1 MTFCKTRWTHF
12 MGLLL
17 SALLFVNGA
26 LAQELD
32 TVPVVPPKALE
43 EALNY
48 LQENKT
54 HFPNTEYL
62 SIINYAPASSE
73 KRFFIVHLQTGKV
86 WALHVAHGAG
96 SDRNHDGLAEAFSN
110 LPGSNATSLGFYRT
124 GEVYLGK
131 HGPSLRLDGLSLT
144 NSNAR
149 DRAIVIHGA
158 DYVQEE
164 SRIQGRSWGC
174 PAVAQ
179 NNREEVIERLKGGS
193 LLYATLEK

>member
-1 MTFCKTRWTHF
+1 MKFFKVRWSHF
-12 MGLLL
+12 LSVLLL
-17 SALLFVNGA
+17 TQAAHSTPL
-26 LAQELD
+26 
-32 TVPVVPPKALE
+32 VPPKALA
-43 EALNY
+43 EALNF
-48 LQENKT
+48 LQENKAQ
-54 HFPNTEYL
+54 FSNTEYL

-96 SDRNHDGLAEAFSN
+96 SDRNHDGIAEAFSN

-124 GEVYLGK
+124 GEIYMGK
-131 HGPSLRLDGLSLT
+131 HGPSLRLDGLSST

-158 DYVQEE
+158 DYVQED
-164 SRIQGRSWGC
+164 SPIQGRSWGC

-179 NNREEVIERLKGGS
+179 HNRDAVIERLKGGS